1 VGANVDPV
9 ELQPDRAATPDEIR
23 CFREQGHV
31 AVRSLASA
39 DEVAEFAPSIVEA
52 ADLLAWNRNVP
63 PGEQGTY
70 DRAFHQAIGLCWHD
84 EAIRR
89 FVFAARF
96 ARVAAELLGVDGV
109 RLYHDQALVK
119 RAGGGATPWHQDAYY
134 WPVDGGSA
142 ITMWMAMAD
151 IPPEVGSMVF
161 ADGTHLRGDMRGP
174 AISDESEGYF
184 ALLIAE
190 GALPTSAHGAMQAG
204 DATFHEGWTLHSAGP
219 NPTDR
224 DRPAM
229 TVIYVADGTT
239 VIEPERDEQR
249 LDLAL
254 YLPGAVPGDPAAT
267 ERNPLL
273 WGSGM
278 GEIAS

>member
-1 VGANVDPV
+1 
-9 ELQPDRAATPDEIR
+9 
-23 CFREQGHV
+23 
-31 AVRSLASA
+31 
-39 DEVAEFAPSIVEA
+39 
-52 ADLLAWNRNVP
+52 
-63 PGEQGTY
+63 
-70 DRAFHQAIGLCWHD
+70 
-84 EAIRR
+84 
-89 FVFAARF
+89 
-96 ARVAAELLGVDGV
+96 
-109 RLYHDQALVK
+109 
-119 RAGGGATPWHQDAYY
+119 
-134 WPVDGGSA
+134 
-142 ITMWMAMAD
+142 MAD